1 MYLFKR
7 NGYYHLAYFNE
18 AENRLKRVS
27 TKTRIRSEAL
37 SFLSDFKRKLKEKPK
52 IEFII
57 LSKFRDEYMQHLTQ
71 THSGKYLI
79 SVKLSFK
86 MLIEFLGDVP
96 LASLDNRVLEKFI
109 TMTYARTKAGAGL
122 YYRTLKA
129 SFSKAVD
136 WKYLNQNPLK
146 KVKMPKLPK
155 AIPLFLTLSDFTVI
169 QSKTERE
176 DLKDLFFFAFQTG
189 MRLGE
194 ILNLRW
200 NCIDFKERLI
210 TVANTET
217 FTTKNKKER
226 IIPMNDSLVEMLSRR
241 KPKVISIGKS
251 DYVFQETFG
260 NKYDEGYVS
269 KKFKEAVRE
278 AKLNDMIHFHTLR
291 HSFASN
297 LVQRGVSLY
306 VVKELLGHES
316 IQTTQIYSHLQKENL
331 TEAIALL
338 NTVG

>member
-7 NGYYHLAYFNE
+7 NGYYHLAYLNE

-52 IEFII
+52 VEYII
-57 LSKFRDEYMQHLTQ
+57 LSKFRDEYIQHLIQ
-71 THSGKYLI
+71 THSKKYLI

-86 MLIEFLGDVP
+86 MLIEHIGDVP
-96 LASLDNRVLEKFI
+96 LASLESRILEKFI
-109 TMTYARTKAGAGL
+109 TITFGRTKAGAGL

-129 SFSKAVD
+129 SFSKAID
-136 WKYLNQNPLK
+136 WKYLNENPLK

-155 AIPLFLTLSDFTVI
+155 AIPQFITSSELELILL
-169 QSKTERE
+169 KTEIE

-200 NCIDFKERLI
+200 NCIDFTERLI
-210 TVANTET
+210 TIANTET
-217 FTTKNKKER
+217 FTTKSKKER
-226 IIPMNDSLVEMLSRR
+226 VIPMNEGLIEMLNRR
-241 KPKVISIGKS
+241 KPKIISIGNN
-251 DYVFQETFG
+251 DFVFQETFG

-269 KKFKEAVRE
+269 KRFKEAVRD
-278 AKLNDMIHFHTLR
+278 AKLNDKIHFHTLR

-331 TEAIALL
+331 SEAIALL
-338 NTVG
+338 NVAN

>member
-27 TKTRIRSEAL
+27 TKTRGKGEAL

-52 IEFII
+52 VEFTTVP
-57 LSKFRDEYMQHLTQ
+57 KFRDEYIQHLTQ

-86 MLIEFLGDVP
+86 MLINFLGDVP
-96 LASLDNRVLEKFI
+96 LASLESRILEKFI
-109 TMTYARTKAGAGL
+109 TITFGRTKAGAGL

-136 WKYLNQNPLK
+136 WKYLNENPLK
-146 KVKMPKLPK
+146 KIKMPKLPK
-155 AIPLFLTLSDFTVI
+155 AIPQFLTSSELEQI
-169 QSKTERE
+169 LSKTENV

-194 ILNLRW
+194 ILNLKW

-226 IIPMNDSLVEMLSRR
+226 IIPMNDSLIEMLSRR
-241 KPKVISIGKS
+241 KPKIISIWKS
-251 DYVFQETFG
+251 DLVFQETFG
-260 NKYDEGYVS
+260 NKYNEGYVS
-269 KKFKEAVRE
+269 KKFKEAMRE
-278 AKLNDMIHFHTLR
+278 AKLNDNIHFHTLR

-331 TEAIALL
+331 SGAVALL
-338 NTVG
+338 NSAR

>member
-7 NGYYHLAYFNE
+7 NGYYQLAYFNE
-18 AENRLKRVS
+18 AENRFKRIS
-27 TKTRIRSEAL
+27 TNTKLRYEAL

-52 IEFII
+52 VEFII
-57 LSKFRDEYMQHLTQ
+57 LSHFRDEYILHLSK
-71 THSGKYLI
+71 THSKKYLI

-86 MLIEFLGDVP
+86 MLIEFLGDIP
-96 LASLDNRVLEKFI
+96 LASLDNRILDKFVTI
-109 TMTYARTKAGAGL
+109 TFGRTKAGAGL

-129 SFSKAVD
+129 SFSKAID
-136 WKYLNQNPLK
+136 WKYLNENPLK
-146 KVKMPKLPK
+146 QVKMPKIPK
-155 AIPLFLTLSDFTVI
+155 SIPQFISSSELEQIL
-169 QSKTERE
+169 SKTEIE
-176 DLKDLFFFAFQTG
+176 DLKDLCFFAFQTG

-200 NCIDFKERLI
+200 NSVDFIEKLI
-210 TVANTET
+210 TVANTES

-226 IIPMNDSLVEMLSRR
+226 IIPMNNGLIDMLNRR
-241 KPKVISIGKS
+241 KPKIISFTNS
-251 DYVFQETFG
+251 DFVFQETFG

-269 KKFKEAVRE
+269 KKFKEAVRS
-278 AKLNDMIHFHTLR
+278 AKLNDKIHFHTLR

-331 TEAIALL
+331 SEAIALM
-338 NTVG
+338 NAAN